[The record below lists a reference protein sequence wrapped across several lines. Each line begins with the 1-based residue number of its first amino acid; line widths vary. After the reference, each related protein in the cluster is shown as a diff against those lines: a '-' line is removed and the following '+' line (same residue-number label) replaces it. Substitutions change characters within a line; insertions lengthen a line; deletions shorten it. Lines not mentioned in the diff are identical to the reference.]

1 MKLQDALSDYLT
13 QCAAD
18 GRSIHT
24 RKQYQRHVELF
35 AEWLRNVSAS
45 DEIAAVDHKTVAR
58 FFISPAA
65 KTTADGRLKRA
76 GTVNAIRASL
86 SGFFRFLHDAGLI
99 AENPTRLLRRAIC
112 GRPEPRP
119 LPPDDQRRLLDLL
132 AAAKDPEGRRDYV
145 LFGTLAAT
153 GIRIGS
159 AIALNV
165 ADIDLDRATIRL
177 RAAKGD
183 RETTVFIP
191 ATWVP
196 TLREYLAGMEPSP
209 VFKSWFG
216 TRISQRHAQRRFQAA
231 LTRAGIVGS
240 YRPHS
245 LRHGFAMR
253 IYGKTGDLALVQAAL
268 GHRSLLSSTI
278 YARPS
283 ADRVRA
289 AVDA

>member
-1 MKLQDALSDYLT
+1 MKLQDALSDYIT

-18 GRSIHT
+18 GRSVHT
-24 RKQYQRHVELF
+24 RRQYERHVRLF
-35 AEWLRNVSAS
+35 GEWLHDVGAS

-58 FFISPAA
+58 FFVSPAA
-65 KTTADGRLKRA
+65 KTTADGRVKRA

-86 SGFFRFLHDAGLI
+86 SGFFRFLHDAGTI

-119 LPPDDQRRLLDLL
+119 LPPEDQRRLLDLL
-132 AAAKDPEGRRDYV
+132 ATARDPEGRRDFV

-159 AIALNV
+159 AIALDV

-191 ATWVP
+191 AAWVP
-196 TLREYLAGMEPSP
+196 TLREHLAGIESGP

-216 TRISQRHAQRRFQAA
+216 TRISQRHAQRRFQIW
-231 LTRAGIVGS
+231 LSRAGIVGS

-245 LRHGFAMR
+245 MRHGYAMNL
-253 IYGKTGDLALVQAAL
+253 YGKTGDLALVQAAL
-268 GHRSLLSSTI
+268 GHRSLLSTTI
-278 YARPS
+278 YARAS
-283 ADRVRA
+283 ESRVRA
-289 AVDA
+289 AING